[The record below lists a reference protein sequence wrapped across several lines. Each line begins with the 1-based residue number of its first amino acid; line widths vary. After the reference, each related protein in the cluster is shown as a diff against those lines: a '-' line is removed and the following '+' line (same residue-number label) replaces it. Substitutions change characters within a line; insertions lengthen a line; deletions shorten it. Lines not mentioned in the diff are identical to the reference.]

1 MKFRADIQGLRALAV
16 LLVIAHHAF
25 PEVVSGGFFG
35 VDIFFVISGYII
47 TQILLRDQNKPLS
60 KLLIDFYARRI
71 RRILPSALLVIAG
84 STIATYLLLGSI
96 TGADTARDAFYA
108 TLFVANIHFNSL
120 AIDYFTSGLPQPILQ
135 HYWSLAIEEQFYL
148 IWPLLFALSI
158 RFRKAAL
165 LVVSLISVISF
176 IWAISEIASGS
187 GLAYF
192 STLTRVWELG
202 AGAVLALTKK
212 QFSSNLMGYF
222 SLAAILFLSV
232 IFTPATEFPGFPA
245 LLVVFLTVLLLLFG
259 CENRVLKSRPLI
271 YLGDISFLLYLVHWP
286 VLQIHKIYFGRDAN
300 VLETG
305 LLITFIFVLSSLLHK
320 CFENPIRYSTTLTR
334 KPVMSILCGA
344 IMIVGFAIVFNT
356 LRGNI

>member
-1 MKFRADIQGLRALAV
+1 MTFRSDIQGLRALAV

-60 KLLIDFYARRI
+60 KLLINFYSRRI
-71 RRILPSALLVIAG
+71 RRILPSALLIIAG
-84 STIATYLLLGSI
+84 TTVLTYEILGSV

-108 TLFVANIHFNSL
+108 ILFLANIHFNSL

-148 IWPLLFALSI
+148 IWPLLFAVSI
-158 RFRKAAL
+158 KFRKAL
-165 LVVSLISVISF
+165 LLVSLISLVSF
-176 IWAISEIASGS
+176 TWSISEISSGS

-202 AGAVLALTKK
+202 AGAALALTKR
-212 QFSSNLMGYF
+212 QFSSNLIGYLCLA
-222 SLAAILFLSV
+222 SLLILSI
-232 IFTPATEFPGFPA
+232 IFTPTTEFPGLPA
-245 LLVVFLTVLLLLFG
+245 LLVIFLTVLILLFG
-259 CENRVLKSRPLI
+259 CENRMLKSRPLI

-300 VLETG
+300 LLEAG
-305 LLITFIFVLSSLLHK
+305 MLITFTLVFSSLVHK
-320 CFENPIRYSTTLTR
+320 YFENPIRYSSTLSR
-334 KPVMSILCGA
+334 KPVMTIVCGA
-344 IMIVGFAIVFNT
+344 MVIVVSSIYLNA
-356 LRGNI
+356 LKGNI